1 MIYLDYNATTPLCD
15 AAREAMLPYLGGKF
29 GNPSSVHAA
38 GREARAAIDNAR
50 DKIAALLHAKPGEII
65 FTGGATESC
74 NLGVLGLARSASAGG
89 LPGVPSAKPGHII
102 SNKAEHHAVLH
113 AVEHLEDREG
123 FEVTWLNVSKT
134 GMVDLD
140 QLADSIRPDTK
151 LVSIMTANNETGV
164 IQPMREISRICR
176 ERGVLLHSD
185 MVQAFGKIPV
195 IPSEVENGAAGKAAT
210 WTGRPEAE
218 RTGSER
224 IKPRENIETLTQRD
238 PSIPKAFG
246 TQDDLGSLVDCASFA
261 AHKFYGPKGTGFLF
275 LRSGLPIEPL
285 MFGGAHENQRRPGT
299 ENVAGVAGMAAAAE
313 WVLRNADGERQR
325 QAQLRDDFWTRI
337 AKLFPDAQQNGDPA
351 HRLANTLNASFIGV
365 DSETMLMALDL
376 EGVCASSGSACMVGS
391 VRASH
396 VLLAMGLPMESARSA
411 IRFSLGRPTTA
422 EEIAGAADALE
433 QIAKRTKDAR
443 EYALA

>member
-15 AAREAMLPYLGGKF
+15 AAREAMLPYLDGKF

-50 DKIAALLHAKPGEII
+50 DKLAALLKAKPGEII
-65 FTGGATESC
+65 FSSGATESC
-74 NLGVLGLARSASAGG
+74 NLGVLGLARSASSRG
-89 LPGVPSAKPGHII
+89 SHII

-113 AVEHLEDREG
+113 AIEHLENHEG
-123 FEVTWLNVSKT
+123 FEVTWLNVSKN
-134 GMVDLD
+134 GMIDLD

-164 IQPMREISRICR
+164 IQPMREISQICR

-185 MVQAFGKIPV
+185 IVQAFGKLDIDV
-195 IPSEVENGAAGKAAT
+195 
-210 WTGRPEAE
+210 
-218 RTGSER
+218 
-224 IKPRENIETLTQRD
+224 
-238 PSIPKAFG
+238 
-246 TQDDLGSLVDCASFA
+246 SLVDAGSFA
-261 AHKFYGPKGTGFLF
+261 AHKFYGPKGTGFLV
-275 LRSGLPIEPL
+275 LRSGLPIQPL

-313 WVLRNADGERQR
+313 WVLRDVDAERQR
-325 QAQLRDDFWTRI
+325 EAQLRDDFWTCI
-337 AKLFPDAQQNGDPA
+337 AKLFPDAQQNGDPV
-351 HRLANTLNASFIGV
+351 HRLGNTLNTSFIDV

-396 VLLAMGLPMESARSA
+396 VLFAMGLPMESARSA
-411 IRFSLGRPTTA
+411 IRFSLGRRTTA
-422 EEIAGAADALE
+422 EEIANAADALGR
-433 QIAKRTKDAR
+433 IATRTKDAR
-443 EYALA
+443 EYAVA